1 MSVPLEKEVPLEN
14 EREAAREDQFARQL
28 KRNAESTTNVNVS
41 SVMREIVR
49 EIVKVAKGTSEE
61 SLCKKVAAGQES
73 HKRD

>member
-61 SLCKKVAAGQES
+61 SLWKKVAAGQES